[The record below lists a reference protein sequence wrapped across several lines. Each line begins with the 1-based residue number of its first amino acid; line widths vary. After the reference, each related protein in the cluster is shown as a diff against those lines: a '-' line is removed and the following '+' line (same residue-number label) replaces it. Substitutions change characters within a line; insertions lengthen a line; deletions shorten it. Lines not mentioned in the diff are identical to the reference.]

1 MIDKNPEPATRA
13 GVAEGVQNSCNNS
26 QEEEDG

>member
-1 MIDKNPEPATRA
+1 MIANNPEPATGV
-13 GVAEGVQNSCNNS
+13 GVAEGVQSSCNNS